1 MENNKKIVVAIDAKE
16 LAQKK
21 IGSLGIILLELLP
34 RLSEYELI
42 LLTDVSIPQKFI
54 PLNAEVVIRGKN
66 YSGGS
71 DLFKYQK
78 WMKHQCESRKVEC
91 FFQINHFLLF
101 KMKDIKQVVI
111 VHDLYPLEGIQ
122 KYSFKMKLLYRI
134 SLFLT
139 MINADTIFTVSEF
152 SKKRLEHFFWKSRK
166 VKVNYNGI
174 TVAQTSDKSN
184 VVDGKFMLI
193 LGRVSYWKGTLR
205 VAKFFE
211 EYFKDSNYKLI
222 IAGQAPIE
230 EDGIELKRII
240 SRVKNIIWLDYVDN
254 ETRDWLL
261 QNAELFLYASRYDGF
276 GLPPLEAAMVRTK
289 VLMNDIPVLR
299 EVTQNQGN
307 YVDFYSNDTAL
318 YEAICSTVR
327 NNDSEQIERMYK
339 VAKSYTWDSYANN
352 IKKEFNSI
360 RKE

>member
-1 MENNKKIVVAIDAKE
+1 MKTNQKIVIAIDAKE
-16 LAQKK
+16 IAKPK
-21 IGSLGIILLELLP
+21 IGSLGFILLELIP
-34 RLSEYELI
+34 RLKEYEL
-42 LLTDVSIPQKFI
+42 LLLSDVAIPKYFI
-54 PLNAEVVIRGKN
+54 PSNAKAVIRN
-66 YSGGS
+66 ISYTGGS
-71 DLFKYQK
+71 DLVKYQYWIK
-78 WMKHQCESRKVEC
+78 RQCAKNNVSYY
-91 FFQINHFLLF
+91 FQINHFVLF
-101 KMKDIKQVVI
+101 KMKGVKQIAV
-111 VHDLYPLEGIQ
+111 VHDLYSLEKFEKKTIWT
-122 KYSFKMKLLYRI
+122 KATYWI
-134 SLFLT
+134 SIFLT
-139 MINADTIFTVSEF
+139 IINSETIFTVSEF
-152 SKKRLEHFFWKSRK
+152 SKKRLEHFFWKSKK

-184 VVDGKFMLI
+184 VVDGKFMLM

-205 VAKFFE
+205 IAKFFE
-211 EYFKDSNYKLI
+211 EYFKDSEYKLI
-222 IAGQAPIE
+222 IAGQAHTE
-230 EDGIELKRII
+230 EDSIELKRII
-240 SRVKNIIWLDYVDN
+240 SRVNNIIWLDYVDN

-276 GLPPLEAAMVRTK
+276 GLPPLEAAMARTK

-318 YEAICSTVR
+318 YEAIYSTVR

-339 VAKSYTWDSYANN
+339 VAKSYTWDSYTNK